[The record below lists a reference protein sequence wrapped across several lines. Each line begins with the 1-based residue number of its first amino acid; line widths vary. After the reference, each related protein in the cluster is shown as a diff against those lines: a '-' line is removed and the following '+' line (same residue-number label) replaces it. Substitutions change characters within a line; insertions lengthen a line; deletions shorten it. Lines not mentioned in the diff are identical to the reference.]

1 MDDLF
6 VIIPASGSGTRF
18 GGAQKKQFTTLSAGE
33 TVLAKTVKVFLSLSN
48 VKQIVVCL
56 PVEELDEAILPQDRR
71 VLRVAG
77 GETRSTSVYHGF
89 VALQPPADSIV
100 LVHDGVRPNVTV
112 ALIKLVAA
120 AAKKFGAAI
129 PVLPV
134 TDTIKQI
141 GKNEDILATLE
152 RSQLRAVQT
161 PQGFRAD
168 ILANAYAKVNFR
180 QVTFTDEAMLVEQA
194 GQVVM
199 TVPGDSNNIKMTTL
213 ADREKLKKAKSLPF
227 RVGIGYDVHRLVEG
241 RACIIGGIAFDHSKG
256 LLGHSDADVLL
267 HAVCDALLG
276 AANLG
281 DLGVLFPDTDVRYKG
296 ADSRVLLKECYSHV
310 KAKGYRLGNL
320 DTVVVCEQP
329 KLKSRREE
337 IQAVLAELL
346 ECDLDVISVKAT
358 TEEKLGFTGREEG
371 IAAWAYVT
379 IVAELV

>member
-6 VIIPASGSGTRF
+6 VIIPAGGSGTRF
-18 GGAQKKQFTTLSAGE
+18 GGAQKKQFTTLSPGE
-33 TVLAKTVKVFLSLSN
+33 TVLAKTVSVFLAMSN
-48 VKQIVVCL
+48 VKRVVVCL
-56 PVEELDEAILPQDRR
+56 PVEELDEAILPHDRR
-71 VLRVAG
+71 VIRVAG
-77 GETRSTSVYHGF
+77 GETRTASVYHGF
-89 VALQPPADSIV
+89 VALQPPAEAIV
-100 LVHDGVRPNVTV
+100 LVHDGVRPNVTMP
-112 ALIKLVAA
+112 LIKSVAI

-141 GKNEDILATLE
+141 GKDAQVLTTPE

-161 PQGFRAD
+161 PQGFRAN
-168 ILANAYAKVNFR
+168 ILEKAYAKINFR
-180 QVTFTDEAMLVEQA
+180 QATFTDEAMLVEQA
-194 GQVVM
+194 GQTVM
-199 TVPGDSNNIKMTTL
+199 TVPGDLNNIKITIQ
-213 ADREKLKKAKSLPF
+213 ADREKIKAKPLPF
-227 RVGIGYDVHRLVEG
+227 RVGVGYDVHRLVDG
-241 RACIIGGIAFDHSKG
+241 RACIIGGIAFEHNKG

-281 DLGVLFPDTDVRYKG
+281 DLGALFPDTDERYKG
-296 ADSRVLLKECYSHV
+296 ADSRVLLKECYGRV

-320 DTVVVCEQP
+320 DTVVVCEKP
-329 KLKSRREE
+329 KLKPRREE

-346 ECDLDVISVKAT
+346 ESDLDSISVKAT

-379 IVAELV
+379 IIAESV

>member
-6 VIIPASGSGTRF
+6 VIIPAGGSGTRF
-18 GGAQKKQFTTLSAGE
+18 GGAQKKQFTTLSPGE
-33 TVLAKTVKVFLSLSN
+33 TVLAKTVSIFLAMSN
-48 VKQIVVCL
+48 VKRVVVCL

-71 VLRVAG
+71 VIRVAG
-77 GETRSTSVYHGF
+77 GETRSISVYHGF
-89 VALQPPADSIV
+89 VALQPPAEAII
-100 LVHDGVRPNVTV
+100 LVHDGVRPNVTM
-112 ALIKLVAA
+112 ALIKAVSI

-141 GKNEDILATLE
+141 GKDAQVLTTPE

-168 ILANAYAKVNFR
+168 ILEKAYAKINFR
-180 QVTFTDEAMLVEQA
+180 QATFTDEAMLVEQA
-194 GQVVM
+194 GQTVM
-199 TVPGDSNNIKMTTL
+199 TVPGDPANIKMTTV
-213 ADREKLKKAKSLPF
+213 ADRDKLKPLPF
-227 RVGIGYDVHRLVEG
+227 RVGVGYDVHRLVEG
-241 RACIIGGIAFDHSKG
+241 RPCKIGGIIFDHNKG

-267 HAVCDALLG
+267 HAICDALLG

-281 DLGVLFPDTDVRYKG
+281 DLGSLFPDTDERYKG
-296 ADSRVLLKECYSHV
+296 ADSRVLLKECYGRV

-320 DTVVVCEQP
+320 DTVVVCEKP
-329 KLKSRREE
+329 KLKPRREE

-346 ECDLDVISVKAT
+346 ESNLDSVSVKAT

-379 IVAELV
+379 IIAESV

>member
-6 VIIPASGSGTRF
+6 VIIPAGGSGTRF
-18 GGAQKKQFTTLSAGE
+18 GGAQKKQFTTLSPGE
-33 TVLAKTVKVFLSLSN
+33 TVLAKTVSIFLAMSN
-48 VKQIVVCL
+48 VKRVVVCL

-71 VLRVAG
+71 VIRVAG
-77 GETRSTSVYHGF
+77 GETRSISVYHGF
-89 VALQPPADSIV
+89 VALQPPAEAII
-100 LVHDGVRPNVTV
+100 LVHDGVRPNVTM
-112 ALIKLVAA
+112 ALIKAVSI
-120 AAKKFGAAI
+120 AAKKVGAAI

-141 GKNEDILATLE
+141 GKDAQVLTTPE

-168 ILANAYAKVNFR
+168 ILEKAYAKINFR
-180 QVTFTDEAMLVEQA
+180 QATFTDEAMLVEQA
-194 GQVVM
+194 GQTVM
-199 TVPGDSNNIKMTTL
+199 TVPGDPANIKMTTV
-213 ADREKLKKAKSLPF
+213 ADRDKLKPLPF
-227 RVGIGYDVHRLVEG
+227 RVGVGYDVHRLVEG
-241 RACIIGGIAFDHSKG
+241 RPCKIGGIIFDHNKG

-267 HAVCDALLG
+267 HAICDALLG

-281 DLGVLFPDTDVRYKG
+281 DLGSLFPDTDERYKG
-296 ADSRVLLKECYSHV
+296 ADSRVLLKECYGRV

-320 DTVVVCEQP
+320 DTVVVCEKP
-329 KLKSRREE
+329 KLKPRREE

-346 ECDLDVISVKAT
+346 ESNLDSVSVKAT

-379 IVAELV
+379 IIAESV